1 MLFALPPDHLQRIL
15 AEDQYHSAQL
25 TPTSHQYR
33 TSRTGN
39 RQTRTTQ
46 IDHDVFEG
54 LPVRHWRKKPVSVNA
69 VPEKDAPKAAAT
81 LQNGYK
87 ELPLPRDFS
96 MLPEHSQ
103 ALLRAARMGLRK
115 VAEAVEDDK
124 ENEDS
129 EPGGIDG
136 NSNFMQSK
144 WSLVPRDLEG
154 PEPEYLAKRRKG
166 LPSVYSGI
174 TAPSVGGTSM
184 RKTKIRKHDSQGN
197 NSVLEVLV
205 PEGQTVDGEIV
216 EEETS
221 PAQPLAPG
229 TVIEGVGIVNA
240 EGLVVA
246 GEQIASAP
254 ARRRPPIPKKR
265 KKHGPGRGRKKIAEP
280 ASGTEGKTIIN
291 GEMQE
296 NGTGNGDG
304 AARGREE
311 NSEQI
316 DGDDSIMHD
325 AHQSDE
331 EGSEEGSE
339 AEDGEDVDRE
349 EGEISPSSSTA
360 QILQPNG
367 PTRIV
372 DDSSPALSTAAKSPK
387 SPDGDPS
394 IPLTKPSPHVTEVDH
409 VSPPPPA
416 TPAADAEDAFTAPAF
431 IIDQPSSET
440 SNTELPNDDVVSP
453 VVEPQAVAANETSN
467 EIFSDN
473 EQPAPIE
480 QIATE
485 SREASVAQASPP
497 IVPTATEAI
506 GSFNVGEPMAPPLA
520 EAVLPQSDPLTND
533 IINPV
538 PLPLPTEVDI
548 KSPPPIPQTLAKF
561 PEPPSTLPQKMPP
574 SPPQRR
580 PQPPSLP
587 PDHPR
592 RPSGSTPEAPTPSPP
607 TPIET
612 TFDHPPQ
619 GLSPKAPT
627 MSPPTPIAQELDSSP
642 ETALAHQQ
650 RRLFDPP
657 PLSLGPSISE
667 APRPVIPGLNQH
679 PPIDRLKVEA
689 ATPLSEPN
697 FNAGIPQA
705 HDPLDGLAA
714 PEIPPDHR
722 KLDARTKAPSP
733 TKQSPDLH
741 EGGIE
746 VEAAPRVDNPAMDAE
761 IPHEHNPLDGFKAP
775 EIPPEQ
781 HKISQKEQNEEMREP
796 VRFEDGEEDL
806 LGTLERDLG
815 PPQLLKR

>member
-1 MLFALPPDHLQRIL
+1 MLFAVPPDPLQRIL
-15 AEDQYHSAQL
+15 AEDQYHSNQL
-25 TPTSHQYR
+25 TVASHQYR
-33 TSRTGN
+33 TSRAGN

-46 IDHDVFEG
+46 IDHDVIEG
-54 LPVRHWRKKPVSVNA
+54 LPVRHWRKKPINVNVA
-69 VPEKDAPKAAAT
+69 PEKDAPKAAAI

-124 ENEDS
+124 ENEDN
-129 EPGGIDG
+129 EHAGIDG
-136 NSNFMQSK
+136 DSNFLLSK

-174 TAPSVGGTSM
+174 TVPNGGSAPM
-184 RKTKIRKHDSQGN
+184 RKTKIRKLDREGN

-246 GEQIASAP
+246 GEQIAPAP
-254 ARRRPPIPKKR
+254 VRRRPPIPKKK
-265 KKHGPGRGRKKIAEP
+265 KKHGPGRGRKKVVEP
-280 ASGTEGKTIIN
+280 ARGTEGNKAAN
-291 GEMQE
+291 GDMQE
-296 NGTGNGDG
+296 TGTSIGDHARRNG
-304 AARGREE
+304 EE
-311 NSEQI
+311 NSEQVE
-316 DGDDSIMHD
+316 GDDSIMRD
-325 AHQSDE
+325 AHQDDE

-339 AEDGEDVDRE
+339 AEEGEDVDRE
-349 EGEISPSSSTA
+349 EGEISPSSSSA
-360 QILQPNG
+360 QVSQPGG
-367 PTRIV
+367 PATV
-372 DDSSPALSTAAKSPK
+372 VNDSPPPVSIAAKSPG
-387 SPDGDPS
+387 SDPP
-394 IPLTKPSPHVTEVDH
+394 ILVTEPSPQMMEVDH
-409 VSPPPPA
+409 VSPPP
-416 TPAADAEDAFTAPAF
+416 TPVAEVEDTLAALTNITDEPLSEIASTEPINADAAITVTEPQPDVPEAVSDGT
-431 IIDQPSSET
+431 DQPAHIE
-440 SNTELPNDDVVSP
+440 EDVP
-453 VVEPQAVAANETSN
+453 EPQEVDVT
-467 EIFSDN
+467 
-473 EQPAPIE
+473 
-480 QIATE
+480 
-485 SREASVAQASPP
+485 QASPP
-497 IVPTATEAI
+497 MIPATTE
-506 GSFNVGEPMAPPLA
+506 FNDTFTVAEEMAPPLIESA
-520 EAVLPQSDPLTND
+520 LPQPE
-533 IINPV
+533 
-538 PLPLPTEVDI
+538 PLPSEIATPIQLPLLAEVDI

-561 PEPPSTLPQKMPP
+561 PEPPSTLPQKPPP

-580 PQPPSLP
+580 PQPPTSLP
-587 PDHPR
+587 SDHPR

-650 RRLFDPP
+650 RIPFDPP
-657 PLSLGPSISE
+657 PLSLGPSANE
-667 APRPVIPGLNQH
+667 APRPIIPGLHQQVTV
-679 PPIDRLKVEA
+679 DRLNVEA
-689 ATPLSEPN
+689 APYVSEPS
-697 FNAGIPQA
+697 FNAEIPHA

-714 PEIPPDHR
+714 PEIPPDYR
-722 KLDARTKAPSP
+722 KLDTQIKAPSP
-733 TKQSPDLH
+733 TKQTPDIQ
-741 EGGIE
+741 EGGID
-746 VEAAPRVDNPAMDAE
+746 VEAAPRVDSPAINAE
-761 IPHEHNPLDGFKAP
+761 IPHEHNPLEGLKAP
-775 EIPPEQ
+775 ETPPEQ
-781 HKISQKEQNEEMREP
+781 YRATQEEQNEGMREP

-815 PPQLLKR
+815 PPQILKK